1 MKKTT
6 LFIVLLFIFTF
17 CFNLFSQTDHTAETK
32 INLSSSRT
40 VSGNENMYSVNNS
53 VSNVPQN
60 LVDAYNSAKN
70 SGNEQQKIAI
80 GNEIE
85 QYLSKPNL
93 STGENDFKIISPE
106 DPMNLPDWYENDV
119 FITSSEVATSAGG
132 YRQIELKQGE
142 DGWMYMAVNRRN
154 VTGFNGYISVYRSM
168 NGGATWAPIL
178 NYASINSYYG
188 SISMLVE
195 SRDNAVED
203 STRVFIYF
211 TASTSQNMNDAS
223 VYCWSFRRTSA
234 SSYTNLVASPSA
246 GNRFTFP
253 TACSDGM
260 YWQSATYMH
269 LILREETNA
278 GAYVSLKHFRSVN
291 WGISHSVG
299 TLNTILNDKF
309 PASAFSIETGSDSIY
324 IAVEREIAVNER
336 EIRLIATTDLPTDNF
351 RVRYITDAAPGTIYE
366 RPDITIQQRDV
377 SLPQRILVTSTKDD
391 RAVYHYSVDGGAT
404 WSVDANLGTSLQQ
417 VDFTSCSSDSLTAGD
432 GYFIAAFVD
441 LNGDSVSIRRGVLG
455 SMGTQFHKVNT
466 VSSTGV
472 LAPACAIYKE
482 GAAKFSAYAYAGFGP
497 SSVYYNMQGLITGI
511 TQTGGNIPDGFIL
524 TQNYPNPFNPAT
536 TISFSLP
543 KASVVKIAVYDML
556 GKEVSL
562 LVNEELGAGN
572 YNTTWD
578 AAYYSSGIYFY
589 KMVSND
595 FSLTKKMI
603 LTK

>member
-60 LVDAYNSAKN
+60 LIDSYNSAKN
-70 SGNEQQKIAI
+70 SGNEQQKIAL
-80 GNEIE
+80 GNQIE
-85 QYLSKPNL
+85 QYLTKPFLNQ
-93 STGENDFKIISPE
+93 TETDFRTITPE
-106 DPMNLPDWYENDV
+106 DPLNLPDWYENDV
-119 FITSSEVATSAGG
+119 FITSSDVATSTGG

-154 VTGFNGYISVYRSM
+154 VTGFNGYISVYKSS
-168 NGGATWAPIL
+168 NGGANWAPIL

-195 SRDNAVED
+195 SRDNAIAD
-203 STRVFIYF
+203 STRILIYF
-211 TASTSQNMNDAS
+211 TSSASQNMNDAS

-246 GNRFTFP
+246 GNRFTYP

-260 YWQSATYMH
+260 YWQAPTYMH

-278 GAYVSLKHFRSVN
+278 GTYVSLKHFRSVN

-309 PASAFSIETGSDSIY
+309 PSSAFSIETGSDSIY
-324 IAVEREIAVNER
+324 IAVEREIAANER
-336 EIRLIATTDLPTDNF
+336 EIRLIATTDVPSDNF

-366 RPDITIQQRDV
+366 RPDITIQQRNV
-377 SLPQRILVTSTKDD
+377 NLPQRILVTSTKDD
-391 RAVYHYSVDGGAT
+391 KAVYHYSVDGGAAWT
-404 WSVDANLGTSLQQ
+404 VDANLGTSLQQ
-417 VDFTSCSSDSLTAGD
+417 VDFTSCSSDSLTAGN
-432 GYFIAAFVD
+432 GYFIAALVD
-441 LNGDSVSIRRGVLG
+441 LNGDSVSVRRGVLG

-466 VSSTGV
+466 VNSTGV
-472 LAPACAIYKE
+472 LSPACAIYRD
-482 GAAKFSAYAYAGFGP
+482 GSSKFSAYAYAGFGP
-497 SSVYYNMQGLITGI
+497 SGVHYNMQNLITGI
-511 TQTGGNIPDGFIL
+511 TQTGGNIPDGFSL
-524 TQNYPNPFNPAT
+524 SQNYPNPFNPAT
-536 TISFSLP
+536 TISFSVP

-578 AAYYSSGIYFY
+578 AANYSSGIYFY
-589 KMVSND
+589 RMVTSD
-595 FSLTKKMI
+595 VSLTKKMI